1 MRRLTQGTLVGVLL
15 LMGVSLTTAQQVP
28 QPVLRLG
35 NFIEVGND
43 LFMHIIASADIRYKT
58 AQNLDFEGRIR
69 DQTASRSP
77 TSTVQHET
85 EVSRLG

>member
-15 LMGVSLTTAQQVP
+15 LMGVSLTTAQQAP

-58 AQNLDFEGRIR
+58 A
-69 DQTASRSP
+69 
-77 TSTVQHET
+77 
-85 EVSRLG
+85 

>member
-1 MRRLTQGTLVGVLL
+1 MRRLTQGTLVGMLL

-43 LFMHIIASADIRYKT
+43 LFMHIYVSTDIALVGIDCERPSAWSK
-58 AQNLDFEGRIR
+58 
-69 DQTASRSP
+69 
-77 TSTVQHET
+77 V
-85 EVSRLG
+85 